1 MARHFISIWFFI
13 GILLDI
19 YGILI
24 LGAGIYDLVRPPEHL
39 VKMAYLHAGIWWG
52 ALLLLL
58 GLIYTIK
65 FAPRSA
71 PQVKTIRQ

>member
-1 MARHFISIWFFI
+1 MARHLVSIWFFI

-24 LGAGIYDLVRPPEHL
+24 LGSGIYDLIHPSAYL
-39 VKMAYLHAGIWWG
+39 VKMANLHAGIWWG
-52 ALLLLL
+52 ALLLVL

-65 FAPRSA
+65 FAPR
-71 PQVKTIRQ
+71 RQA

>member
-1 MARHFISIWFFI
+1 MVRHLVSIWFFI

-24 LGAGIYDLVRPPEHL
+24 LGRGIYDLIYPSAYL

-52 ALLLLL
+52 ALLLVL

-65 FAPRSA
+65 FAPRREA
-71 PQVKTIRQ
+71 

>member
-1 MARHFISIWFFI
+1 MARHFVSIWFFI

-24 LGAGIYDLVRPPEHL
+24 LGSGIYDLVRPPEYSVQL
-39 VKMAYLHAGIWWG
+39 ANLHAGIWWG
-52 ALLLLL
+52 ALLVLL

-65 FAPRSA
+65 FSPK
-71 PQVKTIRQ
+71 KTQ